1 MESKRVI
8 YFAYGSNL
16 NPGQMAE
23 RCPGYRSLGVARLPG
38 HRLCFPRYS
47 RSRRCASAGFEPSPG
62 DVLWGALYEIP
73 PDDLPILHY
82 QEGYDPDGPAHLN
95 RHDFR
100 EVTVLR
106 LGGSEPVKAMTY
118 AAIPDGT
125 TELPSRAYLDT
136 IIDGAMYHGLPRTWL
151 VVLEAIRTA

>member
-1 MESKRVI
+1 MI

-16 NPGQMAE
+16 NPAQMSQ

-38 HRLCFPRYS
+38 YRLCFPRYS

-62 DVLWGALYEIP
+62 DVLWGALYDIS
-73 PDDLPILHY
+73 PDDLSILHY
-82 QEGYDPDGPAHLN
+82 HEGYDPDGPPELN
-95 RHDFR
+95 RHIFS

-106 LGGSEPVKAMTY
+106 LGGSEPVRAMTY
-118 AAIPDGT
+118 AAVPDGT
-125 TELPSRAYLDT
+125 AELPSRAYLET
-136 IIDGAMYHGLPRTWL
+136 IIDGARYHSLPRTWL